1 MSLNPLLVLSIP
13 FVGAMFL
20 KPTWFCKRWIPWV
33 TLGIIVSYG
42 IVRNIPM
49 WPFRWLA
56 PH

>member
-13 FVGAMFL
+13 VVGVMFL
-20 KPTWFCKRWIPWV
+20 KPTWFCNRWMPWI

-49 WPFRWLA
+49 WPFTWLA